1 MNEPAAS
8 DYIHQT
14 VKYGQEATLGLE
26 GLSGKKNPYRKAL
39 EETPG
44 EN

>member
-1 MNEPAAS
+1 MNEPGAS

-14 VKYGQEATLGLE
+14 VKYGQEQPLDLKV
-26 GLSGKKNPYRKAL
+26 SGKKNPYRKAL
-39 EETPG
+39 EEKPG

>member
-14 VKYGQEATLGLE
+14 VKYGQATLGLE
-26 GLSGKKNPYRKAL
+26 GKRKKESYHKAL
-39 EETPG
+39 EEKPG